1 MLLIHIAQAI
11 AQSLTD
17 IVCAQLFAIVFNITE
32 DSQIGSGIY
41 RRSVRKTLVKL
52 RSSVF
57 CDGDTGLPVAK
68 DWRDLQG
75 VQASGFVIFCALIK
89 MRHQGNKEFADL
101 VGVDVTQLRDV
112 GAR

>member
-17 IVCAQLFAIVFNITE
+17 IVCALLFAIDSNITE
-32 DSQIGSGIY
+32 ASQIGSSVY

-57 CDGDTGLPVAK
+57 CDGDTGLPLAK

-75 VQASGFVIFCALIK
+75 VQASGFVTLCALI
-89 MRHQGNKEFADL
+89 E
-101 VGVDVTQLRDV
+101 
-112 GAR
+112 